1 MGSVLRA
8 GVFSALCAAVA
19 QTVTTKSNPTSW
31 DRTSFSGTTV
41 SLTEGAVA
49 CVGMISGA
57 AALPSAVRLGA
68 IAAIGSAAAAG
79 YIDDQM
85 EERFPAKGKGLRG
98 HLGALREGKLTS
110 GALKIG
116 MIGAGAALGTLGLER
131 EGGAIRR
138 CATWSCQSALVAG
151 TANLVNLLDL
161 RPGRALKAC
170 GAVAVPLAL
179 SGHSIAAPIASS
191 VIATGA
197 VCAPSD
203 LSGRT
208 MLGDLGAN
216 ALGAGLGFAFAACH
230 YTAVRVGAL
239 GVVVGLTLASEK
251 ISFSK
256 VIEEN
261 GFLSRIDQLGR
272 S

>member
-1 MGSVLRA
+1 MGNFIRA
-8 GVFSALCAAVA
+8 AITSLIASGATRAAIARVGL
-19 QTVTTKSNPTSW
+19 PSW
-31 DRTSFSGTTV
+31 DRTSFSGRTV

-49 CVGMISGA
+49 TAGMMAGSVSLSGS
-57 AALPSAVRLGA
+57 PRLGA
-68 IAAIGSAAAAG
+68 LTAVGTAAAAG

-85 EERFPAKGKGLRG
+85 EERFPAKAKGLRG
-98 HLGALREGKLTS
+98 HLGALREGRLTS

-116 MIGAGAALGTLGLER
+116 VIGAGAALSTLTLER
-131 EGGAIRR
+131 TGGPTRR
-138 CATWSCQSALVAG
+138 FASWTCQSMLVAG
-151 TANLVNLLDL
+151 TANLINLLDL

-170 GAVAVPLAL
+170 AAVAAPLAL
-179 SGHSIAAPIASS
+179 SANPVAAPIAGS
-191 VIATGA
+191 VLATGA

-203 LSGRT
+203 LSGKA

-216 ALGAGLGFAFAACH
+216 ALGAGLGFSLAASRSSL
-230 YTAVRVGAL
+230 VRFGAL
-239 GVVVGLTLASEK
+239 GAVVGLTLASER

-261 GFLSRIDQLGR
+261 PVLSRIDQLGR